1 MNAFC
6 ITLNPALDTTY
17 VVASFKAGGSN
28 RVIRKHETPGG
39 KGNNVARI
47 LASRGHQVVATGF
60 LGGDT
65 GDSIARGLSSTCVS
79 EHFFRLPNGNSRAC
93 HAILDNSTGQV
104 TEILELGPSIS
115 RADVRGFEA
124 LLGDI
129 IEHNR
134 FDAVTISGS
143 SPPGVDDQD
152 LRRIGA
158 TIRRNNAFFVVDS
171 SGPTL
176 RTLVD
181 CEPDL
186 ISPNRSELAELINGN
201 ASGPDGLD
209 RIEVLLSDGRAG
221 ASLISRSGTFSA
233 SVPEF
238 TVVNTVGCGDALLA
252 GFLDARFSAGTEVHP
267 LARAVAFGSAAALQE
282 TAGVVDQGDIERFDV
297 HVQLNSPGVKV
308 GDT

>member
-1 MNAFC
+1 MKALC

-17 VVASFKAGGSN
+17 VVTSFEAGGSN

-47 LASRGHQVVATGF
+47 LASRGHKVVATGF
-60 LGGDT
+60 LGGVT
-65 GDSIARGLSSTCVS
+65 GEMIARGLSSAGVS
-79 EHFFRLPNGNSRAC
+79 ERFYRLPNGNSRAC
-93 HAILDNSTGQV
+93 HAILDQSTAQV
-104 TEILELGPSIS
+104 TEILEPGPSIS
-115 RADVRGFEA
+115 RAEIGGFEA
-124 LLGDI
+124 LLGDL
-129 IEHNR
+129 IENNR
-134 FDAVTISGS
+134 FDVITISGS
-143 SPPGVDDQD
+143 TPPGVESQD

-158 TIRRNNAFFVVDS
+158 TIRRSNAFFVVDS

-186 ISPNRSELAELINGN
+186 ISPNRSELAEQMNDEVS
-201 ASGPDGLD
+201 APDSLD
-209 RIEVLLSDGRAG
+209 RIEILLSDGRAG

-238 TVVNTVGCGDALLA
+238 SVVNTVGCGDALLA
-252 GFLDARFSAGTEVHP
+252 GFLDAKFSAETELHP

-282 TAGVVDQGDIERFDV
+282 TAGVVDQGDIERFEV
-297 HVQLNSPGVKV
+297 QVQLTPPSVKV